1 MPELS
6 DVETYRRYLAAHALN
21 QRIAHVKVASPR
33 QLDGTS
39 PRGLGRALVR
49 RRFESARRHGKHL
62 FARIGNGQW
71 LMLHFGMT
79 GSLSYRRNGARLPP
93 YTRLLIDFG
102 RNRRLAYVDPRKLG
116 RIALAGSPRRFVE
129 AHRLGPDALALDMAG
144 FGKLVAAKRGAI
156 KSWLMDQ
163 HAIAASSA
171 ACSPSFKKCSG
182 KPSRPG
188 PILRGCRSRFSC
200 PGAGAG
206 ALCPRCR
213 GRVKACPQLA
223 D

>member
-1 MPELS
+1 
-6 DVETYRRYLAAHALN
+6 
-21 QRIAHVKVASPR
+21 
-33 QLDGTS
+33 
-39 PRGLGRALVR
+39 
-49 RRFESARRHGKHL
+49 
-62 FARIGNGQW
+62 
-71 LMLHFGMT
+71 MLHFGMT

-213 GRVKACPQLA
+213 GRVKACPPLVAAVHRGRPVDSRRLHQYPLESRLRLLEHPSGIGSNRPTA
-223 D
+223 SPARAVRM